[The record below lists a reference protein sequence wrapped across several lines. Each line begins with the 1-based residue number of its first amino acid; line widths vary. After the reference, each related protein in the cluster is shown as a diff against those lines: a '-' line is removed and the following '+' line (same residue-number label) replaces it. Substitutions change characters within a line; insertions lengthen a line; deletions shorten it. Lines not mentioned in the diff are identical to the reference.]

1 MASQQR
7 TQLNQNNRIYLY
19 DLFRTKL
26 GCGRQ
31 TFVTQVEEA
40 LASDGLDACS
50 LGYED
55 TRALL
60 EDLDAF
66 VTLTV
71 FKGGRL
77 YATIEAQPE
86 WDEVLDAANNGT
98 GAGTGSAKPWKRKRG
113 QRPLKPVRPQVVV
126 VEEPVDAEA
135 PADEDAA
142 AEEPSAE
149 QLAEDA
155 GDGASP
161 AEHEGAA
168 VEDANNA
175 AKSPERDAVDVV
187 ADGETNTAPADETS
201 PCEPSGA
208 VDGKDASP
216 DAAADE
222 PSDEPAAT
230 PAAEA
235 PEPAIS
241 LTVIYDPEHA
251 NAGIQT
257 LASTPVSTAPAK
269 QVDEALAAA
278 HSATHTE
285 STGATAAPS
294 TAQQRSSAASAIAP
308 APAPVSQPSTTSTT
322 TATTMAAAPQPV
334 TSLDLDAY
342 PKDFATDVWCP
353 ANLLSELTAL
363 LPYGADVLGIASEW
377 FLIACERGTAE
388 LSRNRAAFP
397 LHYLCDGERCSAT
410 IRLKRR
416 PASDTGAPWALEAV
430 ETA

>member
-1 MASQQR
+1 MASRQR

-135 PADEDAA
+135 PTDEDAA

-278 HSATHTE
+278 NPAAQTENAGEATAPLTARPSATPT
-285 STGATAAPS
+285 
-294 TAQQRSSAASAIAP
+294 
-308 APAPVSQPSTTSTT
+308 
-322 TATTMAAAPQPV
+322 AAPQPQPAP
-334 TSLDLDAY
+334 TAPLDLDAY

-397 LHYLCDGERCSAT
+397 LRYLCDGERCSAT

>member
-113 QRPLKPVRPQVVV
+113 QRPLKPVRPQVIAI
-126 VEEPVDAEA
+126 EEPVDAEA
-135 PADEDAA
+135 PADKGTA
-142 AEEPSAE
+142 AEEAPAE
-149 QLAEDA
+149 TLAEDA
-155 GDGASP
+155 GNGASP

-175 AKSPERDAVDVV
+175 AKSPERDAVD
-187 ADGETNTAPADETS
+187 S
-201 PCEPSGA
+201 
-208 VDGKDASP
+208 
-216 DAAADE
+216 
-222 PSDEPAAT
+222 
-230 PAAEA
+230 
-235 PEPAIS
+235 
-241 LTVIYDPEHA
+241 
-251 NAGIQT
+251 T
-257 LASTPVSTAPAK
+257 L
-269 QVDEALAAA
+269 
-278 HSATHTE
+278 
-285 STGATAAPS
+285 
-294 TAQQRSSAASAIAP
+294 R
-308 APAPVSQPSTTSTT
+308 
-322 TATTMAAAPQPV
+322 
-334 TSLDLDAY
+334 
-342 PKDFATDVWCP
+342 
-353 ANLLSELTAL
+353 
-363 LPYGADVLGIASEW
+363 
-377 FLIACERGTAE
+377 
-388 LSRNRAAFP
+388 
-397 LHYLCDGERCSAT
+397 
-410 IRLKRR
+410 
-416 PASDTGAPWALEAV
+416 
-430 ETA
+430 

>member
-98 GAGTGSAKPWKRKRG
+98 GTGTGSAKPWKRKRG

-208 VDGKDASP
+208 VDGKDASS

-251 NAGIQT
+251 NADIQT

-278 HSATHTE
+278 NPAAQTENAGEATAPLTARPSAT
-285 STGATAAPS
+285 P
-294 TAQQRSSAASAIAP
+294 
-308 APAPVSQPSTTSTT
+308 
-322 TATTMAAAPQPV
+322 AAAPQQPSA
-334 TSLDLDAY
+334 TPTAALQPQPAPTAPLDLDAY

-397 LHYLCDGERCSAT
+397 LRYLCDGERCSAT

>member
-175 AKSPERDAVDVV
+175 TKSPERDAVDVV

-208 VDGKDASP
+208 VGGKDASP

-278 HSATHTE
+278 NPVAQTENAGEATSPLTARPSATPA
-285 STGATAAPS
+285 ATP
-294 TAQQRSSAASAIAP
+294 Q
-308 APAPVSQPSTTSTT
+308 QPS
-322 TATTMAAAPQPV
+322 ATPTAAPQPQPAP
-334 TSLDLDAY
+334 TAPLDLDAY

-397 LHYLCDGERCSAT
+397 LRYLCDGKRCSAT

>member
-98 GAGTGSAKPWKRKRG
+98 GAGTESAKPWKRKRG

-161 AEHEGAA
+161 AEHEGTA

-278 HSATHTE
+278 NPAAQTENAGEATAPLTTRPSATP
-285 STGATAAPS
+285 TAAP
-294 TAQQRSSAASAIAP
+294 Q
-308 APAPVSQPSTTSTT
+308 QPS
-322 TATTMAAAPQPV
+322 ATPTAAPQPQPAP
-334 TSLDLDAY
+334 TAPLDLDAY

-388 LSRNRAAFP
+388 LSRNRAVFP
-397 LHYLCDGERCSAT
+397 LRYLCDGERCSAT

>member
-40 LASDGLDACS
+40 LASDGLDARS

-208 VDGKDASP
+208 VDGKDASS

-230 PAAEA
+230 PAAES
-235 PEPAIS
+235 PQPAIS

-278 HSATHTE
+278 NPAAQTENAGEATAPLTARPSAT
-285 STGATAAPS
+285 P
-294 TAQQRSSAASAIAP
+294 
-308 APAPVSQPSTTSTT
+308 
-322 TATTMAAAPQPV
+322 AAAPQQPSA
-334 TSLDLDAY
+334 TPTAAPQPQPAPTAPLDLDAY
-342 PKDFATDVWCP
+342 PKDFAIDVWCP

-363 LPYGADVLGIASEW
+363 LPYGADVLGITSEW

-397 LHYLCDGERCSAT
+397 LRYLCDGERCSAT

>member
-19 DLFRTKL
+19 DLFRTKF

-86 WDEVLDAANNGT
+86 WDEALDAANNGT

-155 GDGASP
+155 DDGASS

-278 HSATHTE
+278 NPAAQTENAGEATAPLTARPSATP
-285 STGATAAPS
+285 TAAP
-294 TAQQRSSAASAIAP
+294 Q
-308 APAPVSQPSTTSTT
+308 QPS
-322 TATTMAAAPQPV
+322 ATPTAAPQPQPAP
-334 TSLDLDAY
+334 TAPLDLDAY

-397 LHYLCDGERCSAT
+397 LRYLCDGERCSAT

>member
-278 HSATHTE
+278 NPAAQTENAGEATAPLTARPSATP
-285 STGATAAPS
+285 TAAP
-294 TAQQRSSAASAIAP
+294 Q
-308 APAPVSQPSTTSTT
+308 QPS
-322 TATTMAAAPQPV
+322 ATPTAAPQPQPAP
-334 TSLDLDAY
+334 TAPLDLDAY

-388 LSRNRAAFP
+388 LSRNRAVFP
-397 LHYLCDGERCSAT
+397 LRYLCDGERCSAT

>member
-86 WDEVLDAANNGT
+86 WDEVLDAASNGT

-278 HSATHTE
+278 NPAAQTENAGEATAPLTARPSAT
-285 STGATAAPS
+285 P
-294 TAQQRSSAASAIAP
+294 
-308 APAPVSQPSTTSTT
+308 
-322 TATTMAAAPQPV
+322 AAAPQPQPAP
-334 TSLDLDAY
+334 SAPLDLDAY

-397 LHYLCDGERCSAT
+397 LRYLCDGERCSAT

>member
-7 TQLNQNNRIYLY
+7 AQLNQNNRIYLY
-19 DLFRTKL
+19 DLFRTKF

-208 VDGKDASP
+208 VDGKDTSP

-278 HSATHTE
+278 NPAAQTENAGEATAPLTARPSATP
-285 STGATAAPS
+285 TAAP
-294 TAQQRSSAASAIAP
+294 Q
-308 APAPVSQPSTTSTT
+308 QPS
-322 TATTMAAAPQPV
+322 ATPTAAPQPQPAP
-334 TSLDLDAY
+334 TAPLDLDAY

-397 LHYLCDGERCSAT
+397 LRYLCDGERCSAT

>member
-142 AEEPSAE
+142 AEEPSTE

-278 HSATHTE
+278 NPAAQTENAGEATAPLTARPSATPT
-285 STGATAAPS
+285 
-294 TAQQRSSAASAIAP
+294 
-308 APAPVSQPSTTSTT
+308 
-322 TATTMAAAPQPV
+322 AAPQPQPAP
-334 TSLDLDAY
+334 TAPLDLDAY

-397 LHYLCDGERCSAT
+397 LRYLCDGERCSAT

>member
-135 PADEDAA
+135 PTDEDAA

-201 PCEPSGA
+201 PCEPSDA

-278 HSATHTE
+278 NPAAQTENAGEAT
-285 STGATAAPS
+285 APS
-294 TAQQRSSAASAIAP
+294 TARPSATP
-308 APAPVSQPSTTSTT
+308 AAALQQPS
-322 TATTMAAAPQPV
+322 ATPTAAPQPQPAP
-334 TSLDLDAY
+334 TAPLDLEAY

-397 LHYLCDGERCSAT
+397 LRYLCDGERCSAT

>member
-135 PADEDAA
+135 PTDEDAA

-278 HSATHTE
+278 NPAAQTENAGEATAPLTARPSATP
-285 STGATAAPS
+285 TAAP
-294 TAQQRSSAASAIAP
+294 Q
-308 APAPVSQPSTTSTT
+308 QPS
-322 TATTMAAAPQPV
+322 ATPTAAPQPQPAP
-334 TSLDLDAY
+334 TAPLDLDAY

-397 LHYLCDGERCSAT
+397 LRYLCDGERCSAT

>member
-142 AEEPSAE
+142 EEPSAE

-175 AKSPERDAVDVV
+175 DKSPERDAVDVV

-201 PCEPSGA
+201 PYEPSGA

-278 HSATHTE
+278 NPAAQTENAGEATAPLTARPSAT
-285 STGATAAPS
+285 P
-294 TAQQRSSAASAIAP
+294 
-308 APAPVSQPSTTSTT
+308 
-322 TATTMAAAPQPV
+322 AAAPQQPSA
-334 TSLDLDAY
+334 TPTAAPQPQPAPTAPLDLDAY

-397 LHYLCDGERCSAT
+397 LRYLCDGERCSAT

>member
-19 DLFRTKL
+19 DLFRTKF

-86 WDEVLDAANNGT
+86 WDEALDAANNGT

-155 GDGASP
+155 GDGASS

-278 HSATHTE
+278 NPAAQTENAGEATAPLTARPSATP
-285 STGATAAPS
+285 TAAP
-294 TAQQRSSAASAIAP
+294 Q
-308 APAPVSQPSTTSTT
+308 QPS
-322 TATTMAAAPQPV
+322 ATPTAAPQPQPAP
-334 TSLDLDAY
+334 TAPLDLDAY

-397 LHYLCDGERCSAT
+397 LRYLCDGERCSAT

>member
-7 TQLNQNNRIYLY
+7 AQLNQNNRIYLY
-19 DLFRTKL
+19 DLFRTKF

-208 VDGKDASP
+208 VDGKDTSP

-278 HSATHTE
+278 NPAAQTENAGEATAPLTARPSATP
-285 STGATAAPS
+285 AAAPP
-294 TAQQRSSAASAIAP
+294 AS
-308 APAPVSQPSTTSTT
+308 
-322 TATTMAAAPQPV
+322 AAAPQPQPAP
-334 TSLDLDAY
+334 TAPLDLEAY

-397 LHYLCDGERCSAT
+397 LRYLCDGERCSAT

>member
-86 WDEVLDAANNGT
+86 WDEVLDAANTGT

-126 VEEPVDAEA
+126 VEEPMDAEA
-135 PADEDAA
+135 PADEDA

-278 HSATHTE
+278 NPAAQTENAGEATAPLTARPSAT
-285 STGATAAPS
+285 P
-294 TAQQRSSAASAIAP
+294 
-308 APAPVSQPSTTSTT
+308 
-322 TATTMAAAPQPV
+322 AAAPQQPSA
-334 TSLDLDAY
+334 TPTAAPQPQPAPTAPLDLDAY

-397 LHYLCDGERCSAT
+397 LRYLCDGERCSAT

>member
-86 WDEVLDAANNGT
+86 WDEALDAANNGT

-155 GDGASP
+155 GDGASS

-278 HSATHTE
+278 NPAAQTENAGEATAPLTARPSATPT
-285 STGATAAPS
+285 
-294 TAQQRSSAASAIAP
+294 
-308 APAPVSQPSTTSTT
+308 
-322 TATTMAAAPQPV
+322 AAPQPQPAP
-334 TSLDLDAY
+334 TAPLDLDAY

-397 LHYLCDGERCSAT
+397 LRYLCDGERCSAT

>member
-278 HSATHTE
+278 NPAAQTENAGEATAPLTARPSATP
-285 STGATAAPS
+285 TAAP
-294 TAQQRSSAASAIAP
+294 Q
-308 APAPVSQPSTTSTT
+308 QPS
-322 TATTMAAAPQPV
+322 ATPAAAPQPQPAP
-334 TSLDLDAY
+334 TAPLDLDVY

-397 LHYLCDGERCSAT
+397 LRYLCDGERCSAT

>member
-135 PADEDAA
+135 PADENAA

-155 GDGASP
+155 GDGASS

-175 AKSPERDAVDVV
+175 VKSPERDAVDVV

-269 QVDEALAAA
+269 QVDEAPAAA
-278 HSATHTE
+278 NPAAQTENAGEATAPLTARPSATP
-285 STGATAAPS
+285 TAAP
-294 TAQQRSSAASAIAP
+294 Q
-308 APAPVSQPSTTSTT
+308 QPS
-322 TATTMAAAPQPV
+322 ATPTAAPQPQPAP
-334 TSLDLDAY
+334 TAPLDLDAY

-397 LHYLCDGERCSAT
+397 LRYLCDGERCSAT

>member
-1 MASQQR
+1 MASQTR
-7 TQLNQNNRIYLY
+7 AQLNQNNRIYLY
-19 DLFRTKL
+19 DFFRTKL

-40 LASDGLDACS
+40 LASDGLDARS

-77 YATIEAQPE
+77 YATVEAQPE
-86 WDEVLDAANNGT
+86 WDEILDAANNGT
-98 GAGTGSAKPWKRKRG
+98 DTGAGAAKPWKRKRG
-113 QRPLKPVRPQVVV
+113 QRPLKPVRPQVIAI
-126 VEEPVDAEA
+126 EEPVDAEA
-135 PADEDAA
+135 PADENAA
-142 AEEPSAE
+142 AEERSAE
-149 QLAEDA
+149 TCAEAA
-155 GDGASP
+155 GDEASP
-161 AEHEGAA
+161 AEHEEAA
-168 VEDANNA
+168 VEEAENA
-175 AKSPERDAVDVV
+175 AGSSESDAI
-187 ADGETNTAPADETS
+187 ADGETDSAPADEAF
-201 PCEPSGA
+201 PYEPSGT
-208 VDGKDASP
+208 VDGADASKN
-216 DAAADE
+216 AAADE
-222 PSDEPAAT
+222 PSNEPAAS

-235 PEPAIS
+235 PEPSIS

-257 LASTPVSTAPAK
+257 LASAPVSAAPAK
-269 QVDEALAAA
+269 QADEAMSAA
-278 HSATHTE
+278 HPAAQADDADET
-285 STGATAAPS
+285 APS
-294 TAQQRSSAASAIAP
+294 TAQSSATP
-308 APAPVSQPSTTSTT
+308 AA
-322 TATTMAAAPQPV
+322 AAAPQPAPAAP
-334 TSLDLDAY
+334 LDLDAY

-353 ANLLSELTAL
+353 ANLLRELSAL

-397 LHYLCDGERCSAT
+397 LGYLCDGERRSAT

>member
-40 LASDGLDACS
+40 LASDGLDARS

-77 YATIEAQPE
+77 YATIETQPE

-98 GAGTGSAKPWKRKRG
+98 GAGAGSAKPWKRKRG

-155 GDGASP
+155 GDEALP
-161 AEHEGAA
+161 EEREGTT
-168 VEDANNA
+168 VEEADNA
-175 AKSPERDAVDVV
+175 AGSPECDVV
-187 ADGETNTAPADETS
+187 ADGETDTAPAAETS
-201 PCEPSGA
+201 PCEPSGT
-208 VDGKDASP
+208 VDEADASP
-216 DAAADE
+216 NAAADE
-222 PSDEPAAT
+222 PSEEPTAP
-230 PAAEA
+230 PAVEA
-235 PEPAIS
+235 SEPAIS

-278 HSATHTE
+278 NPAAQAENAGEATAPSAAQPSATP
-285 STGATAAPS
+285 AFTADP
-294 TAQQRSSAASAIAP
+294 QP
-308 APAPVSQPSTTSTT
+308 QPS
-322 TATTMAAAPQPV
+322 ATPAAAPQPQPAP
-334 TSLDLDAY
+334 TAPLDLDAY

-397 LHYLCDGERCSAT
+397 LRYLCDGERCSAT

>member
-135 PADEDAA
+135 PTDEDAA

-269 QVDEALAAA
+269 QVDEAPAAA
-278 HSATHTE
+278 NPAAQTENAGEATAPLTARPSATP
-285 STGATAAPS
+285 TAAP
-294 TAQQRSSAASAIAP
+294 Q
-308 APAPVSQPSTTSTT
+308 QPS
-322 TATTMAAAPQPV
+322 ATPTAAPQPQPAP
-334 TSLDLDAY
+334 TAPLDLDAY

-397 LHYLCDGERCSAT
+397 LRYLCDGERCSAT

>member
-1 MASQQR
+1 MASQR
-7 TQLNQNNRIYLY
+7 HAQLNQNNRIYLY
-19 DLFRTKL
+19 NLFRTKL
-26 GCGRQ
+26 GCSKQ

-40 LASDGLDACS
+40 LESDGLDARS

-55 TRALL
+55 TRELL
-60 EDLDAF
+60 EDLNAF
-66 VTLTV
+66 VMLTV

-86 WDEVLDAANNGT
+86 WDELLDAASNSAGNG
-98 GAGTGSAKPWKRKRG
+98 AAKPWKRKRG
-113 QRPLKPVRPQVVV
+113 QRPLKPVRPQVIAI
-126 VEEPVDAEA
+126 EEPVAAEA
-135 PADEDAA
+135 PADEGTA
-142 AEEPSAE
+142 AEEPPAE
-149 QLAEDA
+149 TLAEDTSEETLRA
-155 GDGASP
+155 ERTEAAANKNDAPVGSP
-161 AEHEGAA
+161 G
-168 VEDANNA
+168 N
-175 AKSPERDAVDVV
+175 DVA
-187 ADGETNTAPADETS
+187 ADGETDSVPVDEAS

-208 VDGKDASP
+208 VDGKDATQ
-216 DAAADE
+216 DAGTEE
-222 PSDEPAAT
+222 PSDDPVAPPAV
-230 PAAEA
+230 EA

-241 LTVIYDPEHA
+241 LTVIYDPEHT

-269 QVDEALAAA
+269 QADETLAAA

-353 ANLLSELTAL
+353 AGLLNELSAL

-397 LHYLCDGERCSAT
+397 LRYLCDGERRSAT

>member
-40 LASDGLDACS
+40 LASDELDACS

-135 PADEDAA
+135 PADENAA

-155 GDGASP
+155 GDGASS

-278 HSATHTE
+278 NPAAQTENAGEATAPLTARPSATPT
-285 STGATAAPS
+285 
-294 TAQQRSSAASAIAP
+294 
-308 APAPVSQPSTTSTT
+308 
-322 TATTMAAAPQPV
+322 AAPQPQPAP
-334 TSLDLDAY
+334 TAPLDLDAY

-397 LHYLCDGERCSAT
+397 LRYLCDGERCSAT

>member
-31 TFVTQVEEA
+31 TFVTQVEKA

-66 VTLTV
+66 VTLTI

-77 YATIEAQPE
+77 YATIEALPE

-98 GAGTGSAKPWKRKRG
+98 GAGTGSAKPWKRRRG

-126 VEEPVDAEA
+126 VEEPVDADA

-187 ADGETNTAPADETS
+187 ADGETNTASADETS

-208 VDGKDASP
+208 VDGEDASP

-257 LASTPVSTAPAK
+257 LASTPLSTAPAK

-278 HSATHTE
+278 NPAAQTENAGEATAPLTARPSATPT
-285 STGATAAPS
+285 
-294 TAQQRSSAASAIAP
+294 
-308 APAPVSQPSTTSTT
+308 
-322 TATTMAAAPQPV
+322 AAPQPQPAP
-334 TSLDLDAY
+334 TAPLDLDAY

-397 LHYLCDGERCSAT
+397 LRYLCDGERCSAT

>member
-135 PADEDAA
+135 PADENAA

-155 GDGASP
+155 GDGASS

-175 AKSPERDAVDVV
+175 VKSPERDAVDVV

-235 PEPAIS
+235 SEPAIS

-278 HSATHTE
+278 NPAAQTENAGEATAPLTAPPSAT
-285 STGATAAPS
+285 P
-294 TAQQRSSAASAIAP
+294 
-308 APAPVSQPSTTSTT
+308 
-322 TATTMAAAPQPV
+322 AAAPQQPSA
-334 TSLDLDAY
+334 TPTAAPQPQPAPSAPLDLDAY

-353 ANLLSELTAL
+353 ASLLSELTAL

-388 LSRNRAAFP
+388 LSRNRATFP
-397 LHYLCDGERCSAT
+397 LRYLCDGERCSAT

>member
-60 EDLDAF
+60 EDLGAF

-126 VEEPVDAEA
+126 VEEPVDVEA

-241 LTVIYDPEHA
+241 LTIIYDPEHA

-278 HSATHTE
+278 NPAAQTENAGEATAPLTARPSATPT
-285 STGATAAPS
+285 
-294 TAQQRSSAASAIAP
+294 
-308 APAPVSQPSTTSTT
+308 
-322 TATTMAAAPQPV
+322 AAPQPQPAP
-334 TSLDLDAY
+334 TAPLDLDAY

-397 LHYLCDGERCSAT
+397 LRYLCDGERCSAT

-416 PASDTGAPWALEAV
+416 PASDAGAPWALEAV

>member
-31 TFVTQVEEA
+31 TFVTQVKEA

-71 FKGGRL
+71 FKGRRL

-86 WDEVLDAANNGT
+86 WDEALDAANNGT

-269 QVDEALAAA
+269 QIDEALAAA
-278 HSATHTE
+278 NPAAQTENAGEATAPLTARPSATP
-285 STGATAAPS
+285 TAAP
-294 TAQQRSSAASAIAP
+294 Q
-308 APAPVSQPSTTSTT
+308 QPS
-322 TATTMAAAPQPV
+322 ATPTAAPQPQPAP
-334 TSLDLDAY
+334 TAPLDLDAY

-397 LHYLCDGERCSAT
+397 LRYLCDGERCSAT

>member
-113 QRPLKPVRPQVVV
+113 QRPLKPARPQVVV

-135 PADEDAA
+135 PADENAA

-155 GDGASP
+155 GDGASS
-161 AEHEGAA
+161 AEHEGTA

-278 HSATHTE
+278 NPAAQTENAGEATAPLTTRPSAT
-285 STGATAAPS
+285 P
-294 TAQQRSSAASAIAP
+294 
-308 APAPVSQPSTTSTT
+308 
-322 TATTMAAAPQPV
+322 AAAPQQPSA
-334 TSLDLDAY
+334 TPTAAPQPQPAPTAPLDLDAY

-388 LSRNRAAFP
+388 LSRNRAVFP
-397 LHYLCDGERCSAT
+397 LRYLCDGERCSAT

>member
-86 WDEVLDAANNGT
+86 WDEVLDAANSGT

-278 HSATHTE
+278 NPAAQTENAGEATAPLTVRPSATP
-285 STGATAAPS
+285 TAAP
-294 TAQQRSSAASAIAP
+294 QLQP
-308 APAPVSQPSTTSTT
+308 APTAP
-322 TATTMAAAPQPV
+322 
-334 TSLDLDAY
+334 LDLDAY

-397 LHYLCDGERCSAT
+397 LRYLCDGERCSAT

>member
-40 LASDGLDACS
+40 LARDGLDACS

-77 YATIEAQPE
+77 YATIEGPAGMGRGARRREQRH
-86 WDEVLDAANNGT
+86 

-135 PADEDAA
+135 PTDEDAA

-155 GDGASP
+155 GNGASP

-278 HSATHTE
+278 NPAAQTENAGEATAPFDSAAFGHAHCRPAATFGHAHCRPAAATCTHSA
-285 STGATAAPS
+285 P
-294 TAQQRSSAASAIAP
+294 
-308 APAPVSQPSTTSTT
+308 
-322 TATTMAAAPQPV
+322 
-334 TSLDLDAY
+334 
-342 PKDFATDVWCP
+342 
-353 ANLLSELTAL
+353 
-363 LPYGADVLGIASEW
+363 
-377 FLIACERGTAE
+377 
-388 LSRNRAAFP
+388 
-397 LHYLCDGERCSAT
+397 
-410 IRLKRR
+410 
-416 PASDTGAPWALEAV
+416 
-430 ETA
+430 

>member
-278 HSATHTE
+278 NPAAQTENADEATAPLTARPSATP
-285 STGATAAPS
+285 AAAPP
-294 TAQQRSSAASAIAP
+294 AS
-308 APAPVSQPSTTSTT
+308 
-322 TATTMAAAPQPV
+322 AAAPQPQPAP
-334 TSLDLDAY
+334 TAPLDLDAY

-397 LHYLCDGERCSAT
+397 LRYLCDGERCSAT

>member
-201 PCEPSGA
+201 PCEPSGT

-278 HSATHTE
+278 NPAAQTENAGEATAPLTARPSAT
-285 STGATAAPS
+285 P
-294 TAQQRSSAASAIAP
+294 
-308 APAPVSQPSTTSTT
+308 
-322 TATTMAAAPQPV
+322 AAAPQQPSA
-334 TSLDLDAY
+334 TPTAAPQPQPAPTAPLDLDAY

-353 ANLLSELTAL
+353 ANLLSELSAL

-397 LHYLCDGERCSAT
+397 LRYLCDGERCSAT

>member
-1 MASQQR
+1 MASRQR

-40 LASDGLDACS
+40 RASDGLDACS

-86 WDEVLDAANNGT
+86 WDEVLDAANSGT

-135 PADEDAA
+135 PADKGTA
-142 AEEPSAE
+142 AEEAPAE
-149 QLAEDA
+149 TLAEDT
-155 GDGASP
+155 SEETLH
-161 AEHEGAA
+161 AERTEAA
-168 VEDANNA
+168 ANKNDDLIG
-175 AKSPERDAVDVV
+175 SPESDTA
-187 ADGETNTAPADETS
+187 ADGETVCAPVDEAS

-208 VDGKDASP
+208 ADGKDATQ
-216 DAAADE
+216 DAGTEE
-222 PSDEPAAT
+222 PSDDPAAP
-230 PAAEA
+230 PAVEA

-269 QVDEALAAA
+269 QADETLAAA

-342 PKDFATDVWCP
+342 PKDFAIDVWCP
-353 ANLLSELTAL
+353 AGLLNELTAL

-397 LHYLCDGERCSAT
+397 LRYLCDGERCSAT

-416 PASDTGAPWALEAV
+416 PTSDTGAPWALEAV

>member
-7 TQLNQNNRIYLY
+7 AQLNQNNRIYLY
-19 DLFRTKL
+19 DLFRTKF

-208 VDGKDASP
+208 VDGKDTSP

-278 HSATHTE
+278 NPAAQTENAGEATAPLTARPSATPT
-285 STGATAAPS
+285 
-294 TAQQRSSAASAIAP
+294 
-308 APAPVSQPSTTSTT
+308 
-322 TATTMAAAPQPV
+322 AAPQPQPAP
-334 TSLDLDAY
+334 TSPLDLDAY

-397 LHYLCDGERCSAT
+397 LRYLCDGERCSAT